1 MALMGTG
8 LFMLAMIPLNDSFV
22 LIEAALLV
30 IGCGLGL
37 NTAPVNAVAVANVP
51 AARSGTASGLVNTAR
66 MVGAT
71 LGVAVLGAV
80 FAVFAGSAGAG
91 GYIVSGLVPA
101 YIGGGVGEMLGAIAA
116 FVFIGRGSLH
126 PTPEKVRR

>member
-1 MALMGTG
+1 MMGTG
-8 LFMLAMIPLNDSFV
+8 LLALAFIPIDDSLF

-37 NTAPVNAVAVANVP
+37 NTGPVNAVAVANAP
-51 AARSGTASGLVNTAR
+51 TARSGTASGLLNTAR

-80 FAVFAGSAGAG
+80 FAMFSG
-91 GYIVSGLVPA
+91 GGNENGHIADGLAPAFVGGGLV
-101 YIGGGVGEMLGAIAA
+101 EMIGAIVALK
-116 FVFIGRGSLH
+116 FIRRDSLH
-126 PTPEKVRR
+126 R